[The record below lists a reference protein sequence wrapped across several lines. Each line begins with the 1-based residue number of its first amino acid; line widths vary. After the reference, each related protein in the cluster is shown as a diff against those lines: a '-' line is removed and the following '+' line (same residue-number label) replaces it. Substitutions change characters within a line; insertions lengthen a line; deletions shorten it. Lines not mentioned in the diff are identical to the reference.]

1 MVTKISYKNESSHTN
16 LIFVCILFIFFVCIL
31 FESIQKTNF
40 KHSYARHLGHLN
52 VSDILEICHQLDTTE
67 HYNYGSRTGGG
78 DD

>member
-16 LIFVCILFIFFVCIL
+16 LIFVCILF
-31 FESIQKTNF
+31 ESIQKTNF
-40 KHSYARHLGHLN
+40 KHSCAKHLGHLN

-67 HYNYGSRTGGG
+67 HYNYGSRTGGR